1 MNLWQKAFRDFSR
14 FAKDGKLSENLKIN
28 NARRIKM
35 NTMNELKDFEKVFK
49 RVFFYKYFTLVRLAE
64 EFRCAQKT
72 KDKSRVLLY
81 YFSSPKLKN
90 IKKILSLGK
99 LFSFR
104 L

>member
-49 RVFFYKYFTLVRLAE
+49 RGFFYKYFALVRLAE

-72 KDKSRVLLY
+72 RDKSRV
-81 YFSSPKLKN
+81 SSPKLKN